1 MALTLCPSVHKTQL
15 YVVDAQKEKQLSSV
29 FQIFQMWSSKEFFMG
44 YFSLTCSPG
53 RNPTRLEEAEVSV
66 DADGKKIDIST
77 KLTETLRH
85 NSSS

>member
-1 MALTLCPSVHKTQL
+1 
-15 YVVDAQKEKQLSSV
+15 
-29 FQIFQMWSSKEFFMG
+29 MG

>member
-1 MALTLCPSVHKTQL
+1 
-15 YVVDAQKEKQLSSV
+15 
-29 FQIFQMWSSKEFFMG
+29 MG

-85 NSSS
+85 NSSSQWENSQFQLPLEQGHFYQNGAFKIRN